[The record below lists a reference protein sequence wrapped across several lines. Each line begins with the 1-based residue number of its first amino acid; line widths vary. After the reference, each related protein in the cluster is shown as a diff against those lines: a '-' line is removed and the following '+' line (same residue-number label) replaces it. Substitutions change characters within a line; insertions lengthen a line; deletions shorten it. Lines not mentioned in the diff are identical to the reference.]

1 LNDSAIATS
10 AFNSPFQNFATDSFA
25 SILSE
30 ARKYALTLTLAHQY
44 LEQVPERLRQ
54 SVFGN
59 SGSFIS
65 FRVGAED
72 APLVAKHLGIRNP
85 QQVQDLPNYRA

>member
-1 LNDSAIATS
+1 
-10 AFNSPFQNFATDSFA
+10 
-25 SILSE
+25 
-30 ARKYALTLTLAHQY
+30 LTLAHQY

-72 APLVAKHLGIRNP
+72 APLVAKTGAATFLQRLFIGWNRSSVVKLVPFSEERRN
-85 QQVQDLPNYRA
+85 V